1 MLPSGRN
8 RGLPSLA
15 RRLLPVLAFALVL
28 SLVMAGVL
36 GHARSRLALPDAR
49 HARSAGASQ
58 WAINGVLADLS
69 AAVGAIPGG
78 HCRPDGPGGWARGP
92 RSRPSGGR
100 V

>member
-69 AAVGAIPGG
+69 AAGGAIP
-78 HCRPDGPGGWARGP
+78 RPDCPPTGPGGGVLAP
-92 RSRPSGGR
+92 PPPPPTLA
-100 V
+100 